1 MSEFDKKWI
10 FYLCI
15 VLAIT
20 FLLGRAAYWT
30 LTYVFGT
37 AVVGEDGESL
47 IQVSGVIEVIRKL
60 VTPVLLIGGVML
72 TTAAYSKHKNEDVE
86 R

>member
-20 FLLGRAAYWT
+20 FLIGRTAYWT
-30 LTYVFGT
+30 LTSLFGT
-37 AVVGEDGESL
+37 AVVGEDGETYVEVSSL
-47 IQVSGVIEVIRKL
+47 IEVIRKL
-60 VTPVLLIGGVML
+60 VTPVLMVGGIML